1 MRDNDDETESTVS
14 RDGITVYQTYQ
25 EERFGVPT
33 VVLKLVSEREE
44 PVEVEVAVGLPP
56 DLHITEVG
64 FHPDYGRE
72 DWSVESQR
80 IEFSATIGPEEDVTT
95 MYAVESLADSQLDS
109 LLDNLT
115 IERVAGE
122 TGEHESAADA
132 EFGPHPAR
140 QSVPTTGETSAES
153 VAADDLTEV
162 ETYPAGENDEAATA
176 ESAYA
181 SDEDGDDGADDALE
195 ALGLAETDDV
205 EEVEAG
211 DDDVAQNIP
220 SELQQDADTGD
231 TDESAPDED
240 VETAV
245 ESALDEDVETA
256 DVETTDADVD
266 EDADTESTDDAG
278 ETADEAEEEKAEE
291 DEDVAADAGAD
302 AEEEADEGTEQE
314 ETADAEEEET
324 AEEETDADAP
334 EAAERAVLSEYATAE
349 LVAELDQR
357 VEADGFTDEDRE
369 RLYELLLDDSDGATV
384 SDELRVAHLQKR
396 VSDMEASV
404 EPLDAF
410 RDRHGA
416 PADAFAELAEE
427 MSALGERV
435 DSVEDDVSAVTDRVD
450 EVEPRLDDVEEDVSA
465 VTDRVDE
472 AEPRLDDV
480 EDEIDSLAEEQAE
493 LESEVSSLTEWR
505 ERVKSTL
512 SALGDI

>member
-1 MRDNDDETESTVS
+1 MRDNDNETESTVS

-44 PVEVEVAVGLPP
+44 PADVEVAVGLPP

-80 IEFSATIGPEEDVTT
+80 IAFSATIGPEEDVTT

-122 TGEHESAADA
+122 TGEGESAADA

-153 VAADDLTEV
+153 VAADDLAEV

-205 EEVEAG
+205 EGVEAG

-220 SELQQDADTGD
+220 SEVQQDADTGD

-240 VETAV
+240 VETA
-245 ESALDEDVETA
+245 A
-256 DVETTDADVD
+256 DETTDADVD
-266 EDADTESTDDAG
+266 EDADAESTDDAG
-278 ETADEAEEEKAEE
+278 ETADEAEEEKADE
-291 DEDVAADAGAD
+291 DEDDAADAGAD
-302 AEEEADEGTEQE
+302 A
-314 ETADAEEEET
+314 DAEEEEK
-324 AEEETDADAP
+324 AEGETDTDADVP
-334 EAAERAVLSEYATAE
+334 DAAERAVLSEYATAE

-357 VEADGFTDEDRE
+357 VDADGFTDEDRE

-450 EVEPRLDDVEEDVSA
+450 EAEPRLDDVEDDVSAVTDRVDEVEPRVDSVEDDVSA

-480 EDEIDSLAEEQAE
+480 EDDVDSLAEEQAE

-512 SALGDI
+512 SALGDV